1 VSWLARHPRFHMYF
15 TFTYSSW
22 LDQVE
27 RWAALL
33 TDKRLRLATHTSV
46 AALEKT
52 SATGSPNGT
61 KTQSHSHGPKPPT
74 KSLNDS
80 PHLYCEFMAHD
91 TRGASIGP
99 PRWLAGFGG
108 IVAAGYWLRSGP
120 SLSSDDRGAAARL
133 GAGQDRLDRSGWLS
147 WLQW

>member
-1 VSWLARHPRFHMYF
+1 MYF

-61 KTQSHSHGPKPPT
+61 KTQSRSHGPKPPT
-74 KSLNDS
+74 KILERLAASLLRI
-80 PHLYCEFMAHD
+80 H
-91 TRGASIGP
+91 GA
-99 PRWLAGFGG
+99 RHQW
-108 IVAAGYWLRSGP
+108 
-120 SLSSDDRGAAARL
+120 
-133 GAGQDRLDRSGWLS
+133 GQHRTA
-147 WLQW
+147 